1 MKARSRLGRLGLAG
15 LIVALAAGAGAAQ
28 QPAPSS
34 GMASITANRGQPVQ
48 IESTTLEVR
57 DKSRIATFMGNVKM
71 TQGDTIVQAKTLIVY
86 YEDNSAPSPT
96 PAANAKAGPGIAG
109 PGGGQQQIKRME
121 AKGNV
126 IITQKEQTA
135 SGDSGL
141 FDVKA
146 NTVTL
151 IGNVVVTQGQN
162 VLNGERMVVNLDTGV
177 TRVES
182 SGKAPVRGLVY
193 PNAPTTQLGPAAPP
207 AQKDAKSVP
216 PPPAPAAPAKS
227 PGPKRIN

>member
-1 MKARSRLGRLGLAG
+1 MTLRSRLGGFALAG
-15 LIVALAAGAGAAQ
+15 MLVVLAPGLGAAQ
-28 QPAPSS
+28 QHAPQS
-34 GMASITANRGQPVQ
+34 GMAQAMTANRSQPVQ
-48 IESTTLEVR
+48 IESTSLEVR
-57 DKSRIATFMGNVKM
+57 DKSRIATFIGNVKM
-71 TQGDTIVQAKTLIVY
+71 TQGETVVQAKTLIVY
-86 YEDNSAPSPT
+86 YEDNSAPAAT
-96 PAANAKAGPGIAG
+96 PGTKAKAGPAIAG

-126 IITQKEQTA
+126 IITQKDQTA
-135 SGDSGL
+135 SGETGL

-182 SGKAPVRGLVY
+182 SGKGPVRGLVY
-193 PNAPTTQLGPAAPP
+193 PNAPNPAMGPGAPAP
-207 AQKDAKSVP
+207 QKDAKSA
-216 PPPAPAAPAKS
+216 PPAPAAPPKPS
-227 PGPKRIN
+227 GPMRLN

>member
-1 MKARSRLGRLGLAG
+1 MTARLPPGRLALAG
-15 LIVALAAGAGAAQ
+15 LLVALAATPGAAQ
-28 QPAPSS
+28 KPAPQS
-34 GMASITANRGQPVQ
+34 GLAQSMTANRSQPVQ
-48 IESTTLEVR
+48 IESTSLEVR
-57 DKSRIATFMGNVKM
+57 DKSRIATFIGNVKM
-71 TQGDTIVQAKTLIVY
+71 TQGDTVVQAKTLIVY
-86 YEDNSAPSPT
+86 YEDNSAST
-96 PAANAKAGPGIAG
+96 PAPNAKAGPGIAG
-109 PGGGQQQIKRME
+109 PSGGQQQIKRME

-135 SGDSGL
+135 SGDNGL

-151 IGNVVVTQGQN
+151 TGNVVVTQGQN

-193 PNAPTTQLGPAAPP
+193 PNA
-207 AQKDAKSVP
+207 QKDAKSA
-216 PPPAPAAPAKS
+216 PPAPAAPAHAPPPAKS
-227 PGPKRIN
+227 SGPMRLN